1 MGLCLAP
8 VSAETIMTQE
18 GPVRGKILNQN
29 AESVTLQPPLDTV
42 RRISRE
48 KILVIYSDEGDALW
62 KNPQIVESD
71 TGKTDA
77 VSAGVK
83 TPPIS
88 RWNIELHSGFGISS
102 PSSIFSSFHVSSGP
116 DYHYQYEIEAS
127 GVWSFTDSDAVVA
140 TLGYAQRNLTAAG
153 ITLDGIRGDSTWPLQ
168 FFDTRLG
175 YRMTGGFAFAEF
187 GFLYAT
193 HLGNAQVEHVT
204 TLATYTPATPQLTQK
219 SYGAIYLTAGIS
231 LPVHDKISLLAFTRL
246 DHGLGSA
253 VRGEVPTQLSAS
265 GQTVSSAT
273 LSLVPWSVAF
283 HLGVSYRL

>member
-1 MGLCLAP
+1 
-8 VSAETIMTQE
+8 MTQD
-18 GPVRGKILNQN
+18 GPVLGKILNQN
-29 AESVTLQPPLDTV
+29 AESVTVQPPLDTAK
-42 RRISRE
+42 RLSRE
-48 KILVIYSDEGDALW
+48 KILMIYSDEGDVLW

-71 TGKTDA
+71 SGKPDA
-77 VSAGVK
+77 VSASVK
-83 TPPIS
+83 TTPLS

-140 TLGYAQRNLTAAG
+140 TLGYARRNLTAAG

-175 YRMTGGFAFAEF
+175 YRMTGGIGFAEV
-187 GFLYAT
+187 GFLYAS
-193 HLGNAQVEHVT
+193 HLGAAQVEHVT
-204 TLATYTPATPQLTQK
+204 TLATYTPATPQLSQK
-219 SYGAIYLTAGIS
+219 SYGAIYLTAGLS
-231 LPVHDKISLLAFTRL
+231 LPVNEKISLLAFARL
-246 DHGLGSA
+246 DQGLGAA
-253 VRGEVPTQLSAS
+253 VRGEVSTQLTAS
-265 GQTVSSAT
+265 GQTVSTAT